1 MMTKVLLNI
10 ARDEQGATAIEYA
23 LLLGLV
29 AMSVMVGVTGLASEV
44 NKMWTNVSTTVS
56 NSTSAA

>member
-10 ARDEQGATAIEYA
+10 AHDEEGATAIEYA

-29 AMSVMVGVTGLASEV
+29 AMSVMVGMTGLASEV
-44 NKMWTNVSTTVS
+44 NKMWTKVSTTVS
-56 NSTSAA
+56 NATSAA

>member
-1 MMTKVLLNI
+1 MMTKVLLKI
-10 ARDEQGATAIEYA
+10 AHDEQGATAIEYA

-29 AMSVMVGVTGLASEV
+29 AMPVMVGVTGLASEV
-44 NKMWTNVSTTVS
+44 NKMWSKVSTTVS

>member
-10 ARDEQGATAIEYA
+10 AHDEQGATAIEYA

-44 NKMWTNVSTTVS
+44 NKMWSKVSTTVS